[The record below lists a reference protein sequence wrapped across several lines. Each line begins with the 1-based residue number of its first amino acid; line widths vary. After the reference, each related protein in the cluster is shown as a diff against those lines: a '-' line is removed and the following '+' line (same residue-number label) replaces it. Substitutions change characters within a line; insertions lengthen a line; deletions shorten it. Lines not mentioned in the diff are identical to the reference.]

1 MGRVVNKGSQKTGMS
16 PGTLVHIGAK
26 APEKVKLTV
35 MEYREAFLRDVE
47 IKSVAEAAVAGKT
60 TVTWLNVDGLDPKLI
75 EAAGNQYGLH
85 PLLLEDILNTGQRPK
100 CDDYGDYLYLVVKML
115 KFNEKN
121 AEVQLEQVS
130 LVLGSN
136 YLISFQEDIG
146 DVFDPIRDRLRGG
159 KGRLRKLGPDY
170 LAYALMDAIVDQ
182 YFVVLEDLD
191 NRVEQLEEELMAA
204 PTQHTLRRIHKLK
217 RELLFIRRAVWPLR
231 EALNMLERADSGLI
245 CDSTLV
251 FIRDLY
257 DHTVRIVETVETF
270 QEMLSGMLDIYLSS
284 VSNKMNEVMKV
295 LTVISTIFIPL
306 TFVAG
311 VYGMNF
317 KYMPELEWRGGY
329 YLSLIIMAAVA
340 LWMVYYFRKRK
351 WL

>member
-1 MGRVVNKGSQKTGMS
+1 
-16 PGTLVHIGAK
+16 
-26 APEKVKLTV
+26 
-35 MEYREAFLRDVE
+35 MEYRDEFFKYCE
-47 IKSVAEAAVAGKT
+47 IPAVEAAEVTGKDT
-60 TVTWLNVDGLDPKLI
+60 ITWLNIDGLDPKVI
-75 EAAGNQYGLH
+75 EATGKQYGLH

-100 CDDYGDYLYLVVKML
+100 CDDYGEYLFLVVKML
-115 KFNEKN
+115 KFNEKA
-121 AEVQLEQVS
+121 AEIQLEQVS
-130 LVLGSN
+130 LVLGGN

-146 DVFDPIRDRLRGG
+146 DVFDPVRERLKGG
-159 KGRLRKLGPDY
+159 KGRLRKMGPDY

-182 YFVVLEDLD
+182 YFVVLEFLD
-191 NRVEQLEEELMAA
+191 GRVAKLEEELMSN

-217 RELLFIRRAVWPLR
+217 REMLFIRRAVWPLR
-231 EALNMLERADSGLI
+231 EAFNMLERTESSMI
-245 CDSTLV
+245 RESTII

-257 DHTVRIVETVETF
+257 DHTIRIIETIETF

-317 KYMPELEWRGGY
+317 KYMPELNWRSGY
-329 YLSLIIMAAVA
+329 FLILGVMAVVA
-340 LWMVYYFRKRK
+340 LWMIYYFRRKK